1 MEAVIE
7 RAELTNEQKK
17 FRDKMLNSWLFR
29 FFAFFNVPAGW
40 IAGMKLTALDCDHCT
55 TTLPFKFLNKNPF
68 KSIYF
73 AVQSMA
79 AELSTASLVLL
90 NLEGRKPSVAYII
103 TDMDAT
109 FPKKATDRVWYTCE
123 GGEEVQRTVEE
134 CISSGE
140 PRTVKLK
147 TVGRMKDGTE
157 VATFHFTWS
166 MKQRS
171 K

>member
-1 MEAVIE
+1 MTLSQNQE
-7 RAELTNEQKK
+7 K
-17 FRDKMLNSWLFR
+17 FRKKMLNPWLFGM
-29 FFAFFNVPAGW
+29 FAFFKVPAGW
-40 IAGMKLTALDCDHCT
+40 VAGMKLSALDANLCT

-90 NLEGRKPSVAYII
+90 NLEGKEASIAYII
-103 TDMDAT
+103 TKVEAE
-109 FPKKATDRVWYTCE
+109 FPKKATERVWFTCE
-123 GGEEVQRTVEE
+123 GGEEVRQAVEDCVSTGEAKTV
-134 CISSGE
+134 
-140 PRTVKLK
+140 RLK
-147 TVGRMKDGTE
+147 TIGRMKNGTE

>member
-1 MEAVIE
+1 MKSKKLSPNQE
-7 RAELTNEQKK
+7 K

-40 IAGMKLTALDCDHCT
+40 IAGMKLTELDANHCT

-90 NLEGRKPSVAYII
+90 NLEGRKPSIAYII
-103 TDMDAT
+103 TKVEAE
-109 FPKKATDRVWYTCE
+109 FPKKATERIWYTCE
-123 GGEEVQRTVEE
+123 DGENMRQTVEE
-134 CISSGE
+134 CVASGE
-140 PRTVKLK
+140 PKTVRLK

-166 MKQRS
+166 MKQTDF
-171 K
+171 